1 MKSIRLRILAIFMLL
16 PLCIKAEVFH
26 VSPAG
31 NLASLVGNT
40 RNSIKEL
47 TLTGELNGSDFKV
60 IREMKQLSTLDMT
73 DARIVAGGDYYYTTY
88 KNIANTVGTY
98 LFAENTIIKNV
109 FLPTTTT
116 RIGEAAFSGCSNLQ
130 FISIPNSVTYIDNF
144 AFYYCSSLTSIT
156 LPTKLKYLDYFAF
169 YGCKNVR
176 SIKTGCNIPL
186 RNGIPNFSEISD
198 ITILEGT
205 TEICVSAF
213 EGCSGLTHIDIPAS
227 VNIIRDH
234 AFSGCDNLR
243 SITIPDAVSVI
254 ESHTFFKCKN
264 LRSLSMP
271 KKLRSIGEFTFYG
284 CENLTEFPIPDG
296 ITKISASLFYGCKSL
311 NAINLPAGITSI
323 GSNAFYDCS
332 SLTDIIIPEGTT
344 SIGSYAFHGCSA
356 ITELS
361 IPSSVKTIEFMAFQD
376 CGSINTIHTGCS
388 FSIQKHI
395 PGYEH
400 ISDIQIFGDP
410 KVIATSAMK
419 GCRAV
424 TTVTIPSSVTA
435 IGDSAFADCAGL
447 TELTIPKEVASIGK
461 MAFSKCNQIELLRT
475 GGSFVIA
482 NHIPAYR
489 SLTNILILE
498 GTQVII
504 PGAFKECAALSSIY
518 FPASV
523 RAIGSYAFFNCTGI
537 SGDLVLP
544 EALLQISDSAFYN
557 CRSLS
562 SIVFPEGITSI
573 GERAFYTCGGLSGE
587 LTIPE
592 SVTEI
597 KNAAFYQC
605 NGITS
610 IKVSATTP
618 PRLEANNFLNKT
630 IFVPLKTKQ
639 TYEETDYWKNNS
651 IADSEL
657 SVTIDITTPGTLI
670 RSILNL
676 GYEPS
681 LVTHLKVSGSLN
693 SSDFISMKERM
704 PLLNQLDMSG
714 ISNKELLE
722 GELKGMSQ
730 LHKLILPDG
739 LLSIEA
745 SAFSNCTG
753 LSGDIIFPEGCSRI
767 GKSAFEGCLNITSIK
782 IPSTLTTLE
791 SRAFSGCTKLRKVM
805 VSQKSPVTIT
815 DDLFNGV
822 DYSICRLY
830 VPREAADAYLSAPVW
845 SKFTSINY

>member
-1 MKSIRLRILAIFMLL
+1 MKSIRPCILAIFLLL
-16 PLCIKAEVFH
+16 PLFIKAEVFH
-26 VSPAG
+26 ISPAG
-31 NLASLVGNT
+31 NLASLVGT
-40 RNSIKEL
+40 TKNSIKEL
-47 TLTGELNGSDFKV
+47 ILTGELNGSDFKV

-73 DARIVAGGDYYYTTY
+73 DARIVAGGDYYLTTY
-88 KNIANTVGTY
+88 KCIENTVGTY
-98 LFAENTIIKNV
+98 LFTDNTMLKKV
-109 FLPTTTT
+109 FLPSTTT

-130 FISIPNSVTYIDNF
+130 FVSIPNSVTYIDNF

-176 SIKTGCNIPL
+176 SLKTGCNIPL

-205 TEICVSAF
+205 KEICVSAF
-213 EGCSGLTHIDIPAS
+213 EGCSGLTSIDIPAS

-254 ESHTFFKCKN
+254 ESYTFFKCKN

-271 KKLRSIGEFTFYG
+271 KKIRSIGEFTFYG
-284 CENLTEFPIPDG
+284 CESLTEFPIPEG
-296 ITKISASLFYGCKSL
+296 ITKINTSLFYGCKNLSS
-311 NAINLPAGITSI
+311 INLPVGITSI

-332 SLTDIIIPEGTT
+332 SLTKIDIPEGTT
-344 SIGSYAFHGCSA
+344 TIGSYAFHGCSA
-356 ITELS
+356 VTELS
-361 IPSSVKTIEFMAFQD
+361 IPSSVQTIEFMAFQE
-376 CGSINTIHTGCS
+376 CGALKTIHTGCS

-395 PGYEH
+395 PGYES
-400 ISDIQIFGDP
+400 ISDIRILGNP
-410 KVIATSAMK
+410 KKIATSAMK

-424 TTVTIPSSVTA
+424 TTVTLPSSVTA

-447 TELTIPKEVASIGK
+447 TDLTIPKEVTSIGRK
-461 MAFSKCNQIELLRT
+461 AFSGCNQIEILRT

-482 NHIPAYR
+482 NHIPVYR
-489 SLTNILILE
+489 SLSNILILE

-557 CRSLS
+557 CRSLTS
-562 SIVFPEGITSI
+562 VQFPDGITSI
-573 GERAFYTCGGLSGE
+573 GERAFYKCDGISGE

-592 SVTEI
+592 SVIEI

-618 PRLEANNFLNKT
+618 PRLEANNFMNKT

-639 TYEETDYWKNNS
+639 IYEEADYWKNNA
-651 IADSEL
+651 IADNEL

-670 RSILNL
+670 RNILNL

-681 LVTHLKVSGSLN
+681 LITLLKVTGSLN
-693 SSDFISMKERM
+693 SADFMAMKERM

-714 ISNKELLE
+714 ISNKEILE
-722 GELKGMSQ
+722 GELEGMSQ
-730 LHKLILPDG
+730 LHRLTLPDG
-739 LLSIEA
+739 LLTIQA
-745 SAFSNCTG
+745 SAFRNCSG
-753 LSGDIIFPEGCSRI
+753 LSGDLVFPEGVTYI
-767 GKSAFEGCLNITSIK
+767 GGAAFEGCFNISGIK
-782 IPSTLTTLE
+782 MPSTLTKLE
-791 SRAFSGCTKLRKVM
+791 SRAFSGCMKLQKVF
-805 VSQKSPVTIT
+805 VSGKTPVNIAN
-815 DDLFNGV
+815 DLFNGV
-822 DYSICRLY
+822 DYALCRLY
-830 VPREAADAYLSAPVW
+830 VPQESANAYQSFPVW
-845 SKFTSINY
+845 NNFTIISY